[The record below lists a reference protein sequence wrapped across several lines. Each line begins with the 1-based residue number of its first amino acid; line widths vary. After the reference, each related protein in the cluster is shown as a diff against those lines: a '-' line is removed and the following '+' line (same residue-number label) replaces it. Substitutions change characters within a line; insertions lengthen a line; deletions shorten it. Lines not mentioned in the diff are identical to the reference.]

1 MHLTRLQADGL
12 LVFVALIWG
21 SAFVAQN
28 WGMASMG
35 AMAFTGVRFLIGALV
50 VLPLAWREQ
59 RALKV
64 RGQAL
69 NRNDHARIAGLG
81 ALLCMGAAMQQ
92 LGIASTTVTNA
103 GFLTALYVPLVPL
116 GAWWLLGQK
125 PHPAVWLCAA
135 ACLFGTWLL
144 SAGGAVLSG
153 QAMSFNRG
161 DAWVLA
167 SALPWTLHV
176 VLVGQVA
183 DRMAAPFS
191 VACGQFIAC
200 GLAALVVAPLV
211 EPVSLAGIAD
221 AAGALLYTGVLSV
234 GIGFTG
240 QVVGQRWTRPAD
252 ASIILSSETLFA
264 ALFGAWLMGDR
275 LGPAGWAGCSLI
287 LAGIVAVQLLPRR

>member
-1 MHLTRLQADGL
+1 MQLNRLQADGL

-35 AMAFTGVRFLIGALV
+35 AMAFTGVRFLIGAAV

-59 RALKV
+59 RSLAS

-69 NRNDHARIAGLG
+69 NRGDHVRIAGLG
-81 ALLCMGAAMQQ
+81 GLLCMGAAMQQ
-92 LGIASTTVTNA
+92 IGIASTTVTNA

-135 ACLFGTWLL
+135 ACLAGTWLL
-144 SAGGAVLSG
+144 SAGGAVLAG
-153 QAMSFNRG
+153 QGMSFNRG

-176 VLVGQVA
+176 VLVGRVA

-200 GLAALVVAPLV
+200 GLAALAVAPFV
-211 EPVSLAGIAD
+211 EPVSMAGIVD

-264 ALFGAWLMGDR
+264 AMFGAWLMGDR
-275 LGPAGWAGCSLI
+275 LGPAGWAGCALI

>member
-1 MHLTRLQADGL
+1 MQLNRLQADGL

-35 AMAFTGVRFLIGALV
+35 AMAFTGVRFLIGAVV

-59 RALKV
+59 RSLAA

-69 NRNDHARIAGLG
+69 NRGDHARIAGLG
-81 ALLCMGAAMQQ
+81 GLLCMGAAMQQ
-92 LGIASTTVTNA
+92 IGIAGTTVTNA

-116 GAWWLLGQK
+116 CAWWLLGQR

-135 ACLFGTWLL
+135 ACLAGTWLL
-144 SAGGAVLSG
+144 SAGAAVLAG
-153 QAMSFNRG
+153 QGMSFNRG

-176 VLVGQVA
+176 VLVGRLA

-200 GLAALVVAPLV
+200 GLAALAVAPFV
-211 EPVSLAGIAD
+211 EPMSLRGIAD

-264 ALFGAWLMGDR
+264 AVFGAWLMGDR
-275 LGPAGWAGCSLI
+275 LGPAGWAGCALI